1 MSKKEKRGEKK
12 LPVVIIA
19 QASEEWASAGP
30 TTQTPSSFFF
40 LFYH

>member
-30 TTQTPSSFFF
+30 TQTPSSFFF